1 MSLDLETKHSLWWKV
16 YNACLQSIPIWMQ
29 KELHCRVVN
38 DFLPTQNLAFARLFI
53 FSIDSNTSFFST
65 TLANEPTNNKG
76 HHPTHISNSFPP
88 MVVLAASICTR
99 GGKPLLSRQ
108 FRDISKDRITA
119 LLANFPSLISNSS
132 SQHTTVEDEN
142 VRYVYQPLEEFYI
155 VLISNKTSN
164 ILQDIDTLHLF
175 ASAVSNLLRNVDE
188 REIFDCAFDIIDAF
202 DEIINM
208 GYKEN
213 LTISQVQTFLEMHS
227 HEEKIQEIIERN
239 KEFEAAEERKRRA
252 KEIQRRELANRN
264 NDDFGQRFG
273 GSGGASYSNL
283 SQPTTQPVYQPPLPI
298 ETEKEPKSTF
308 TSRPRGGGLQLGKKT
323 NKPIAPVNEPL
334 LSNQP
339 AFSKPSSSAT
349 PQYQQS
355 PAPASKT
362 ASPGPQ
368 APKIPNNGILVTVNE
383 KVNARLSREGS
394 VVSSEVKGDLQLR
407 INDQSLANA
416 KILLK
421 IGDKADKKQYKTHP
435 NVDRNLFQNES
446 ILTVKDKSKTFPSND
461 QALGVLRWRYVGK
474 QDDLTSIP
482 VLITAWVNIDDNS
495 TAQVTLEYE
504 LTSDFTSSHPNET
517 FKVEN
522 VKVLIPIVS
531 HDVVLQEGND
541 AISYDILDQTGIVFN
556 IGSIALDDPQGSFE
570 FAVPVEGGDEESLF
584 PLEVQF
590 DINNVDLVESDIS
603 LGGVSIIDVVS
614 NDEDE
619 KSLPFDLHANV
630 ISESYIIE

>member
-1 MSLDLETKHSLWWKV
+1 M
-16 YNACLQSIPIWMQ
+16 
-29 KELHCRVVN
+29 
-38 DFLPTQNLAFARLFI
+38 
-53 FSIDSNTSFFST
+53 
-65 TLANEPTNNKG
+65 
-76 HHPTHISNSFPP
+76 
-88 MVVLAASICTR
+88 
-99 GGKPLLSRQ
+99 
-108 FRDISKDRITA
+108 
-119 LLANFPSLISNSS
+119 
-132 SQHTTVEDEN
+132 
-142 VRYVYQPLEEFYI
+142 
-155 VLISNKTSN
+155 
-164 ILQDIDTLHLF
+164 
-175 ASAVSNLLRNVDE
+175 
-188 REIFDCAFDIIDAF
+188 
-202 DEIINM
+202 
-208 GYKEN
+208 
-213 LTISQVQTFLEMHS
+213 
-227 HEEKIQEIIERN
+227 
-239 KEFEAAEERKRRA
+239 
-252 KEIQRRELANRN
+252 
-264 NDDFGQRFG
+264 
-273 GSGGASYSNL
+273 
-283 SQPTTQPVYQPPLPI
+283 
-298 ETEKEPKSTF
+298 
-308 TSRPRGGGLQLGKKT
+308 
-323 NKPIAPVNEPL
+323 
-334 LSNQP
+334 
-339 AFSKPSSSAT
+339 
-349 PQYQQS
+349 
-355 PAPASKT
+355 
-362 ASPGPQ
+362 
-368 APKIPNNGILVTVNE
+368 
-383 KVNARLSREGS
+383 
-394 VVSSEVKGDLQLR
+394 R

-570 FAVPVEGGDEESLF
+570 FTVPVEGGDEESLF

>member
-1 MSLDLETKHSLWWKV
+1 
-16 YNACLQSIPIWMQ
+16 
-29 KELHCRVVN
+29 
-38 DFLPTQNLAFARLFI
+38 
-53 FSIDSNTSFFST
+53 
-65 TLANEPTNNKG
+65 
-76 HHPTHISNSFPP
+76 

-119 LLANFPSLISNSS
+119 LLANFPSLISNSA

-188 REIFDCAFDIIDAF
+188 REIFDSAFDIIDAF

-273 GSGGASYSNL
+273 GGGAGGGAYSSL
-283 SQPTTQPVYQPPLPI
+283 SQPTVQQPVYQPPLPI
-298 ETEKEPKSTF
+298 ETEKETKSTF
-308 TSRPRGGGLQLGKKT
+308 SSRPRGGGLQLGKKT
-323 NKPIAPVNEPL
+323 NRPLAPANEPL
-334 LSNQP
+334 LSNQQP
-339 AFSKPSSSAT
+339 AFARPSQSSSSSST
-349 PQYQQS
+349 PAQYQQS
-355 PAPASKT
+355 PAPPSKT
-362 ASPGPQ
+362 VSPAPQ
-368 APKIPNNGILVTVNE
+368 APKVPNNGILITVNE

-394 VVSSEVKGDLQLR
+394 VLSSEVKGDLQLR

-421 IGDKADKKQYKTHP
+421 ISDKADKKQYKTHP

-482 VLITAWVNIDDNS
+482 ILITAWVNIDDNAI
-495 TAQVTLEYE
+495 AQVTLEYE
-504 LTSDFTSSHPNET
+504 LPADFTSSHPNDA

-556 IGSIALDDPQGSFE
+556 IGSITLDDPQGSFE

-590 DINNVDLVESDIS
+590 DINNVDLVESDVS
-603 LGGVSIIDVVS
+603 LGGVSVTDVVS
-614 NDEDE
+614 NDDDE
-619 KSLPFDLHANV
+619 NSLPFDLHANI